1 MLIMK
6 RIESIIEKNP
16 EQALWWLKERQEKE
30 NSNVLVL
37 KFINR

>member
-6 RIESIIEKNP
+6 RIESYEKNP

-30 NSNVLVL
+30 
-37 KFINR
+37 KF

>member
-6 RIESIIEKNP
+6 RIESIMKNP

-30 NSNVLVL
+30 
-37 KFINR
+37 KF

>member
-6 RIESIIEKNP
+6 RIESIMKKNP

-30 NSNVLVL
+30 
-37 KFINR
+37 KF

>member
-6 RIESIIEKNP
+6 RIESIKKNP
-16 EQALWWLKERQEKE
+16 EQALWWLKERQEKK